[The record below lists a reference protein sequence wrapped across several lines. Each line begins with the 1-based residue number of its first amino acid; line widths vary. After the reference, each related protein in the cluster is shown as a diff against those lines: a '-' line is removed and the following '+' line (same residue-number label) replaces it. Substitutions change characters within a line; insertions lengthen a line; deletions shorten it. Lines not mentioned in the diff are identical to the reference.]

1 MFHRSPA
8 LVLALVGLAM
18 MPKQAAGQQS
28 QTPLKPSAGKFGRSW
43 PNPFNPV
50 VHTNFTV
57 GSGTCAPG
65 ETHAVTVRILNILAQ
80 PVVTMVMF
88 GPAANSTSS
97 ASSSMNGSPISD
109 LRLEC
114 GDYVAFWDGK
124 VPIGSSREA
133 ASGTYIVQLIVD
145 GKLVNSTRIFY
156 RK

>member
-50 VHTNFTV
+50 VRTNFTV

-65 ETHAVTVRILNILAQ
+65 ETHVVTVRILNILAQ
-80 PVVTMVMF
+80 PVVIPVLY
-88 GPAANSTSS
+88 GPSANSTSS
-97 ASSSMNGSPISD
+97 ASSSLNGSPISN

-114 GDYVAFWDGK
+114 GDYVSFWDNK
-124 VPIGSSREA
+124 VDGGTREA
-133 ASGTYIVQLIVD
+133 ASGTYILQLIVD
-145 GKLVNSTRIFY
+145 GKLVSSTRIFY

>member
-1 MFHRSPA
+1 MFHRWPA
-8 LVLALVGLAM
+8 LVLVLVVSAM
-18 MPKQAAGQQS
+18 MPKQAAGQQAQS
-28 QTPLKPSAGKFGRSW
+28 PQKPSAGKFGKSW

-50 VHTNFTV
+50 VNTSFTI
-57 GSGTCAPG
+57 GSGSCAPG

-80 PVVTMVMF
+80 PVVIPVLR

-97 ASSSMNGSPISD
+97 ASSSMNGSPLSN

-114 GDYVAFWDGK
+114 GDYISFWDGK
-124 VPIGSSREA
+124 LEDHSREA

-145 GKLVNSTRIFY
+145 GKLTNSTRIYY

>member
-1 MFHRSPA
+1 MFHRWPA

-28 QTPLKPSAGKFGRSW
+28 QTPAKPSAGKFGRSY

-80 PVVTMVMF
+80 PVVTMVLF
-88 GPAANSTSS
+88 GPSASSTSS
-97 ASSSMNGSPISD
+97 ASSSMNGSPISNM
-109 LRLEC
+109 RLEC
-114 GDYVAFWDGK
+114 GDYVSFWDGWLADH
-124 VPIGSSREA
+124 SREA
-133 ASGTYIVQLIVD
+133 ASGTYIVQLIID
-145 GKLVNSTRIFY
+145 GKLIGSTRIFY

>member
-1 MFHRSPA
+1 MFHRWPA
-8 LVLALVGLAM
+8 LVLALVVSAM
-18 MPKQAAGQQS
+18 MPKQAGGQQGQS
-28 QTPLKPSAGKFGRSW
+28 PQKPSAGKFGRSW
-43 PNPFNPV
+43 PNPFNPI
-50 VHTNFTV
+50 VHTNFTI

-80 PVVTMVMF
+80 PVVIPVLF
-88 GPAANSTSS
+88 GPSANSTSS
-97 ASSSMNGSPISD
+97 ASNSMNGSPLSN

-114 GDYVAFWDGK
+114 GDYVSYWDGW
-124 VPIGSSREA
+124 VQDHSREA

>member
-1 MFHRSPA
+1 MFHRWPA
-8 LVLALVGLAM
+8 LVLALVVSAM
-18 MPKQAAGQQS
+18 MPKQAGGQQGQS
-28 QTPLKPSAGKFGRSW
+28 PQKPSAGKFGRSW

-50 VHTNFTV
+50 VHTNFTI

-65 ETHAVTVRILNILAQ
+65 ETHAVTVRILNILDQ
-80 PVVTMVMF
+80 PVVIPVLF
-88 GPAANSTSS
+88 GPSANSTSS
-97 ASSSMNGSPISD
+97 ASSSMNGSPLSN

-114 GDYVAFWDGK
+114 GDYTSFWDGW
-124 VPIGSSREA
+124 VPDHSREA